1 MFFSS
6 SRSTERR
13 CRAASSSLP
22 NRCSAASASSSAV
35 LRLRSLSSRP
45 ERMLPSCFSF
55 SSSVWRYFTVSAR
68 SCLVSS
74 SCAAASR
81 ALCSSAGRRCR
92 AVSPAASA
100 AACATC
106 ASVRFAVRSASSVR
120 RLSLRAPLAVLASAS
135 RASSAFSALISAA
148 SFSPAASMVFA
159 TARWR
164 CKAASA
170 SAVSCCPAAI
180 SCCREA
186 ALSPLRR
193 MSFSST
199 AMRLSEPLICWVML
213 RISPF
218 RRSTATVS
226 CCACI
231 RISSASCSAALV
243 SRSKRS

>member
-13 CRAASSSLP
+13 WRAASSSRP
-22 NRCSAASASSSAV
+22 SFCSAASASSSAA
-35 LRLRSLSSRP
+35 LRPFSLSSTP
-45 ERMLPSCFSF
+45 ERTFASCFSF
-55 SSSVWRYFTVSAR
+55 SSSIRRYLMVSSR
-68 SCLVSS
+68 SCFASS
-74 SCAAASR
+74 RWAVLSCT
-81 ALCSSAGRRCR
+81 LCSRAGRRWR

-106 ASVRFAVRSASSVR
+106 ASVRRAVRPASSAFRV
-120 RLSLRAPLAVLASAS
+120 SLRAPLALLASVR
-135 RASSAFSALISAA
+135 RAISAFSASISAA
-148 SFSPAASMVFA
+148 SFSPSASMVFA

-164 CKAASA
+164 CKAACA
-170 SAVSCCPAAI
+170 SVLSCSPALI
-180 SCCREA
+180 SSCRDA
-186 ALSPLRR
+186 ALSSLRR

-199 AMRLSEPLICWVML
+199 AIRLSDPLICSVML

-231 RISSASCSAALV
+231 RISSASCSAAFV

>member
-1 MFFSS
+1 M
-6 SRSTERR
+6 
-13 CRAASSSLP
+13 
-22 NRCSAASASSSAV
+22 
-35 LRLRSLSSRP
+35 
-45 ERMLPSCFSF
+45 PSCFLF
-55 SSSVWRYFTVSAR
+55 SSSVCRYFTVSAR

-106 ASVRFAVRSASSVR
+106 ASVRFAVRSASSAR

-135 RASSAFSALISAA
+135 RASSSFSASISAA

-180 SCCREA
+180 SCCKEA
-186 ALSPLRR
+186 
-193 MSFSST
+193 

>member
-1 MFFSS
+1 
-6 SRSTERR
+6 
-13 CRAASSSLP
+13 
-22 NRCSAASASSSAV
+22 
-35 LRLRSLSSRP
+35 
-45 ERMLPSCFSF
+45 MLPSCFSF

-92 AVSPAASA
+92 AVSPAA
-100 AACATC
+100 ACATC
-106 ASVRFAVRSASSVR
+106 ASVRFAVWSASSAR

-135 RASSAFSALISAA
+135 RASSAFSASISAA

-180 SCCREA
+180 SCCKEA
-186 ALSPLRR
+186 ALSSLRR